1 MRYNN
6 SLSKP
11 SNNPGMMPVNDQPA
25 MGLVGD
31 ASMQMPTVSTPRTAY
46 NPGIK
51 PSGAPVN
58 FNPKAQASMTGMFG
72 MPEEGTYDRALPV
85 SPTI

>member
-11 SNNPGMMPVNDQPA
+11 SNNPGMMSVNDQPA
-25 MGLVGD
+25 MANTEATPD
-31 ASMQMPTVSTPRTAY
+31 QMPTVSTPRTAY

>member
-6 SLSKP
+6 SLSKM
-11 SNNPGMMPVNDQPA
+11 SNNMGMMPVSNQPA
-25 MGLVGD
+25 MALAED
-31 ASMQMPTVSTPRTAY
+31 TSMQMPTVSTPRTAY

-72 MPEEGTYDRALPV
+72 MPEEGTYDRALQA

>member
-11 SNNPGMMPVNDQPA
+11 SNNPGMMSANDQPA
-25 MGLVGD
+25 MANMEATPD
-31 ASMQMPTVSTPRTAY
+31 QMPMVSTPRTAY